1 MSEAVKR
8 KDGKD
13 IKRGTNY
20 DTPWFETTWEV
31 LYYETDRMGIVH
43 HSNYIRW
50 FEYAR
55 VHFLRASGT
64 AYDELE
70 ADGIESPVV
79 SAAAKYLKPTVF
91 GEFLKLAVRCVRYTG
106 VRLILE
112 YRVINADGEIV
123 CTGETQ
129 HAFALQETHRVISLS
144 QHRPALHERL
154 TELIKG
160 RAIWEELSEHAHQEN
175 PNGIGSS
182 RD

>member
-1 MSEAVKR
+1 M
-8 KDGKD
+8 
-13 IKRGTNY
+13 
-20 DTPWFETTWEV
+20 
-31 LYYETDRMGIVH
+31 
-43 HSNYIRW
+43 
-50 FEYAR
+50 
-55 VHFLRASGT
+55 
-64 AYDELE
+64 
-70 ADGIESPVV
+70 
-79 SAAAKYLKPTVF
+79 
-91 GEFLKLAVRCVRYTG
+91 RYTG

-175 PNGIGSS
+175 PNGIDSS